1 MIQISQKTA
10 AIDNNQDKITHS
22 EFKLIRANT
31 SYMESG
37 NHNYFVEECFKN
49 TDIILPV
56 QMMNVAG
63 LTEPA
68 KRMKDLCDK
77 VDIMSMS
84 TMHSDKDSRRNSD
97 VEQDHSAV
105 MMKRWESHVQ
115 QTIPPLDQQDVQK
128 DCPLLT
134 QVEVN
139 EDTVNQHAPEFTQIS
154 YLRLRSIEEVFAI
167 TNYLDPACNP
177 KFETYLKQSKQT
189 NGPRFESGRI
199 YGMRKLLDLHY
210 KKGYRLETLFAA
222 QNIFDRYLY
231 RIGHWNMNDKKYMLL
246 ATIATLL
253 SAKLEQDTSPS
264 FNRMISLLTHEEQKH
279 VTKKG
284 LIELESEI
292 ILNFGFDFNFP
303 GPIESMERFLRI
315 LGYNKNM

>member
-1 MIQISQKTA
+1 M
-10 AIDNNQDKITHS
+10 
-22 EFKLIRANT
+22 
-31 SYMESG
+31 
-37 NHNYFVEECFKN
+37 
-49 TDIILPV
+49 
-56 QMMNVAG
+56 
-63 LTEPA
+63 
-68 KRMKDLCDK
+68 
-77 VDIMSMS
+77 
-84 TMHSDKDSRRNSD
+84 
-97 VEQDHSAV
+97 
-105 MMKRWESHVQ
+105 
-115 QTIPPLDQQDVQK
+115 
-128 DCPLLT
+128 
-134 QVEVN
+134 
-139 EDTVNQHAPEFTQIS
+139 
-154 YLRLRSIEEVFAI
+154 RLRSIEEVFAI